1 MLLWSLLYMTFNIH
15 KYTFLLGIYLGVQL
29 LSVQVLSFIRYDQFF
44 KEVLPVHTPLE
55 LCESFSLW
63 QWHPTP
69 VLLLGKSHG
78 QRSLLGCN
86 PWGRWVGHDW
96 VTDLIW
102 SDTLSFLGGGGVD
115 KLHSWIFQI

>member
-1 MLLWSLLYMTFNIH
+1 MSCFQFLAITNNAALKCFVHDFNIH

-63 QWHPTP
+63 QWHPIP
-69 VLLLGKSHG
+69 VLLLGKYRG

-86 PWGRWVGHDW
+86 PWGR
-96 VTDLIW
+96 
-102 SDTLSFLGGGGVD
+102 
-115 KLHSWIFQI
+115 